1 MRTAM
6 DHACPASKL
15 FNASITLLH
24 VVVMPVAGDIG

>member
-24 VVVMPVAGDIG
+24 VAVMPVAGDIG